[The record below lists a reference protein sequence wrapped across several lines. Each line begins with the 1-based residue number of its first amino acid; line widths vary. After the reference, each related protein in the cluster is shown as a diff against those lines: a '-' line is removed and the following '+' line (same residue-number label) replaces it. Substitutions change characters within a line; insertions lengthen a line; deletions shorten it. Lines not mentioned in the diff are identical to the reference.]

1 MGLGLGWRNRTGT
14 RNTFELGIKEDNNG
28 GHFCVCLVKI
38 TKVFNNYVVT
48 DTLRI
53 GNTLDPPSK

>member
-1 MGLGLGWRNRTGT
+1 MGLGLVWRNRTGT
-14 RNTFELGIKEDNNG
+14 RNTFELGIKDNNG

-38 TKVFNNYVVT
+38 TKAFNNYVVT